1 MWFYCHIGNISWDKV
16 YSFSSCD
23 VVLILKPLRF
33 LVDFAG
39 FLFTFESFSLTTDNS
54 LDSPNRSIY
63 AVTMF
68 RLAIKLL
75 SLPVSS
81 VSFLLIW
88 GHCHLQGRL
97 KTCLCA
103 CSPCGRG
110 LYSLPLAWQHFSSSI
125 PLSEMSSIRTWEIS
139 RVTFT
144 RFPLR
149 LSTRP
154 CPLLLSLCFL

>member
-1 MWFYCHIGNISWDKV
+1 MWFYCHLGDISWDKV
-16 YSFSSCD
+16 YSFSSC
-23 VVLILKPLRF
+23 VLIWRPLRF
-33 LVDFAG
+33 LVGFVG
-39 FLFTFESFSLTTDNS
+39 FLFTFESLSLTTDNS
-54 LDSPNRSIY
+54 LDFPNRSIY

-97 KTCLCA
+97 KTCLCD
-103 CSPCGRG
+103 CSLCGRG
-110 LYSLPLAWQHFSSSI
+110 LYWLPLAWQHFSSSI
-125 PLSEMSSIRTWEIS
+125 LLSEMSSIHTWEIS

-149 LSTRP
+149 LWTRL
-154 CPLLLSLCFL
+154 CQLLLSLCFL